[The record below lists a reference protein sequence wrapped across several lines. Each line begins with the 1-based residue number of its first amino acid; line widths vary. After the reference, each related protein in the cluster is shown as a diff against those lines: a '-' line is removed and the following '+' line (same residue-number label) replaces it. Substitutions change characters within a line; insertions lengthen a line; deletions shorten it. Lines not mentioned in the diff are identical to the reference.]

1 MHGILKKFTLDFLN
15 NDVKKIYKILRT
27 NNLNVNSKSN
37 TKFDPV
43 TDIDLKINALL
54 LNKIKSYFPKHNIKS
69 EETDYVDNSS
79 NYTWFIDP
87 LDGTKNYIFGL
98 NYYSILVG
106 LSFKNKPIYSLI
118 FFPNN
123 NELYFS
129 INNKSFYYSFSKKKI
144 FNLRKIIKKSLILSK
159 NIKILINSI
168 HTFKSKKIINFFKNK
183 NFLCKISGADAMNFI
198 LLSSNRADILIESG
212 LKDIDILPILNFLK
226 VNNIKFINWK
236 KKNIL
241 HEKNNSLI
249 FYKNKKSNISV
260 IKNFLKIVNKI

>member
-15 NDVKKIYKILRT
+15 NDVKKINKILRI
-27 NNLNVNSKSN
+27 NNINVKSKSN

-43 TDIDLKINALL
+43 TDIDLKINSLL

-79 NYTWFIDP
+79 DHTWFLDP

-118 FFPNN
+118 FFPKN

-129 INNKSFYYSFSKKKI
+129 INN
-144 FNLRKIIKKSLILSK
+144 
-159 NIKILINSI
+159 KILINSI

-183 NFLCKISGADAMNFI
+183 NYLCKISGADAMNFI

-226 VNNIKFINWK
+226 VNNVKFINWK

-241 HEKNNSLI
+241 HKKNNSLI
-249 FYKNKKSNISV
+249 FYKSKKNNTFV
-260 IKNFLKIVNKI
+260 IKNFLKIV